1 MMEQE
6 KKDSVVPMSM
16 DEIAKEITAQKSSS
30 DLSKE
35 EVKKE
40 IDIHDINSV
49 ILYGSKVQ
57 ENIEK
62 ISNNMLEGVKN
73 KDIGEVG
80 ETLSRMVSAIK
91 NFDVDELNPNEK
103 PSFWER
109 LFGKE
114 SKIQKFIQGYEEV
127 RKQVEQIANQL
138 EQHKTQLLTDIE
150 SLDRLYDA
158 NLKFFY
164 DLEVYIAAGDEKL
177 KELDEVLIPKLEKEA
192 KESGDMLKAQQLRDL
207 RSVRD
212 DLERR
217 IHDLRLTRQVAMQSL
232 PSIRLIQENDK
243 GLINKI
249 NSTLVNTIPLWKNQ
263 LAQTVTIYRSRQAA
277 GKLKEATDLTNELL
291 EKNAENL
298 KLANEEIRRQVERGV
313 FDIETIKKANQTL
326 IDTINESLQI
336 TEEAK
341 KAREHAKKELELIEN
356 ELKSAL
362 IAAKNKKEAIERKSK

>member
-1 MMEQE
+1 MEQE

>member
-1 MMEQE
+1 MENM
-6 KKDSVVPMSM
+6 KSNVPKNIEDM
-16 DEIAKEITAQKSSS
+16 AKEIDLSSFKSS
-30 DLSKE
+30 LSKE
-35 EVKKE
+35 EVKRE

-73 KDIGEVG
+73 KDVGEIG
-80 ETLSRMVSAIK
+80 ETLNKMVSAIK

-103 PSFWER
+103 PSFWQKI
-109 LFGKE
+109 FGGSG
-114 SKIQKFIQGYEEV
+114 SKIERFIQSYEEV
-127 RKQVEQIANQL
+127 RKQIEKIANKL
-138 EQHKTQLLTDIE
+138 EAHKTQLLTDIE
-150 SLDRLYDA
+150 SLNRLYDA
-158 NLKFFY
+158 NLKFFH
-164 DLEVYIAAGDEKL
+164 DLEIYIAAGDEKI
-177 KELDEVLIPKLEKEA
+177 KEIDEVLIPKLQKEA
-192 KESGDMLKAQQLRDL
+192 TESKDMLKAQQLRDL
-207 RSVRD
+207 RAVRD

-217 IHDLRLTRQVAMQSL
+217 VHDLRLTRQVAMQSL

-277 GKLKEATDLTNELL
+277 GTLKEATDLTNELL
-291 EKNAENL
+291 EKNAQNL
-298 KLANEEIRRQVERGV
+298 KLANEEVRKQIERGV

-326 IDTINESLQI
+326 IETINESLQI
-336 TEEAK
+336 TKEAK
-341 KAREHAKKELELIEN
+341 EAREHAKKELEKIES

-362 IAAKNKKEAIERKSK
+362 IAAQNKKREIEKR